1 MSKTKIAF
9 FGTQEFA
16 ATILA
21 GLLTDENISVDLV
34 FTQPDRKVGR
44 KQEIEESPVK
54 KLALKHNL
62 NIAQPE
68 SLKNYQLPTS
78 DFELAVVA
86 QYGLIIPQN
95 IIDSFP
101 KGMINVH
108 GSILP
113 KYRGASPIQAAL
125 VDGEPTTGVTIMIMD
140 AKVDH
145 GPILS
150 QESMPI
156 AQDDTFTTLGQK
168 MAVIGSKLLL
178 DTLHKYI
185 NGEVEPQVQEHE
197 QATFTKLISKDDG
210 KIDFSK
216 SAESIYNLYR
226 GFSPWPGI
234 WCKWNDKRLKLLK
247 ITKSEK
253 NLSPGEA
260 LLENKQMFVGCGRSS
275 IEVLELQLEGKGAMS
290 AEVFANGY
298 KSINGEKLD

>member
-9 FGTQEFA
+9 FGTQDFA

-62 NIAQPE
+62 NIAQPD
-68 SLKNYQLPTS
+68 SLKNYQIPSS

-95 IIDSFP
+95 IINSFP

-125 VDGEPTTGVTIMIMD
+125 TNGETTTGVTIMIMD
-140 AKVDH
+140 AQVDH
-145 GPILS
+145 GSILS
-150 QESMPI
+150 QESLSI
-156 AQDDTFTTLGQK
+156 APDDTFTTLSQK
-168 MAVIGSKLLL
+168 MAVAGSKLLPE
-178 DTLHKYI
+178 TLHNYI
-185 NGEVEPQVQEHE
+185 SGEILPQTQQHE
-197 QATFTKLISKDDG
+197 QATFTKLINKDDG
-210 KIDFSK
+210 RVDFSK
-216 SAESIYNLYR
+216 SAEDVYNLYR
-226 GFSPWPGI
+226 GFTPWPGI
-234 WCKWNDKRLKLLK
+234 WCMWNDKRLKLLK
-247 ITKSEK
+247 VSPSEK
-253 NLSPGEA
+253 TLSPSEV
-260 LLENKQMFVGCGRSS
+260 LLENKRIFIGCGKNS
-275 IEVLELQLEGKGAMS
+275 IEVLELQLEGKAAMS

-298 KSINGEKLD
+298 KTIDKTKLS